1 MNFNVDHIFSVKEKK
16 IPLWR
21 RGILIYYHIEL
32 KIELVLKIRNHNGST
47 VEQLL

>member
-16 IPLWR
+16 NSFMEKR
-21 RGILIYYHIEL
+21 YSYILAYRV